1 MIQTTFIQ
9 RTKPT
14 TKIGKLFLAV
24 AFSLYVPTCVAELTD
39 REKPIQLDADQ
50 VTINDAKKVSTFTGG
65 VKLTQGTLQLLGDKV
80 VVTESKDGF
89 TLATVYGRVASFRQK
104 REGLNEYVEGSG
116 ERIVYDT
123 RTETVDFYN
132 QARVKRDLDDVRGE
146 HISYSV
152 KTEIFQVSG
161 SSDQAD
167 NTPRKRV
174 RAVLQSKIKKSTPTP
189 LPEAATTP
197 AK

>member
-1 MIQTTFIQ
+1 MFPQKNNLLLAF
-9 RTKPT
+9 
-14 TKIGKLFLAV
+14 FLM
-24 AFSLYVPTCVAELTD
+24 LYAASSFAERAD
-39 REKPIQLDADQ
+39 REKPVQLDADK
-50 VTINDAKKVSTFTGG
+50 VTIDDAKKISTFTGG

-80 VVTESKDGF
+80 VVTQNKEGF
-89 TLATVYGRVASFRQK
+89 TLATVYGKTASFRQK

-116 ERIVYDT
+116 ERIVYDS
-123 RTETVDFYN
+123 RAETVDFYN

-161 SSDQAD
+161 SSDNSTNA
-167 NTPRKRV
+167 PPKRV
-174 RAVLQSKIKKSTPTP
+174 RAVLQSKIKKSTPA
-189 LPEAATTP
+189 LPDAAATP

>member
-1 MIQTTFIQ
+1 MFPLA
-9 RTKPT
+9 RNLLLA
-14 TKIGKLFLAV
+14 LFLMAC
-24 AFSLYVPTCVAELTD
+24 ATPCLAERAD

-50 VTINDAKKVSTFTGG
+50 VTINDAQKISTFMGG
-65 VKLTQGTLQLLGDKV
+65 GKLTQGTLQLLGDKV
-80 VVTESKDGF
+80 VVTETKDGF

-132 QARVKRDLDDVRGE
+132 QASVRRDLDDVRGE

-161 SSDQAD
+161 SGDSES
-167 NTPRKRV
+167 NTAPKRV
-174 RAVLQSKIKKSTPTP
+174 RAVLQSKIKKSTPSA
-189 LPEAATTP
+189 LPGETAAPT
-197 AK
+197 K

>member
-1 MIQTTFIQ
+1 MFPSNKSLLLPIV
-9 RTKPT
+9 
-14 TKIGKLFLAV
+14 FL
-24 AFSLYVPTCVAELTD
+24 LYTSTCFAELTD

-50 VTINDAKKVSTFTGG
+50 VTINDAKKISTFTGG

-89 TLATVYGRVASFRQK
+89 TLATVYGKTASFRQK
-104 REGLNEYVEGSG
+104 REGLSEYVEGSG

-161 SSDQAD
+161 SSDQAGD
-167 NTPRKRV
+167 SPRKRV
-174 RAVLQSKIKKSTPTP
+174 RAVLQSKIKKSTPA
-189 LPEAATTP
+189 LSDAATTP

>member
-1 MIQTTFIQ
+1 MMI
-9 RTKPT
+9 
-14 TKIGKLFLAV
+14 LALT
-24 AFSLYVPTCVAELTD
+24 AYAASCWAERAD

-50 VTINDAKKVSTFTGG
+50 VTINDAKKISTFTGG

-132 QARVKRDLDDVRGE
+132 QARVRRDLDDVRGE

-161 SSDQAD
+161 GSDNST
-167 NTPRKRV
+167 NTPPKRV
-174 RAVLQSKIKKSTPTP
+174 RAVLQSKIKKSTPP
-189 LPEAATTP
+189 ALPGETAAP

>member
-1 MIQTTFIQ
+1 MSPL
-9 RTKPT
+9 KNN
-14 TKIGKLFLAV
+14 LLSALALMV
-24 AFSLYVPTCVAELTD
+24 YASSCMAERAD

-50 VTINDAKKVSTFTGG
+50 VTINDTKKISTFTGG

-80 VVTESKDGF
+80 VVTENKDGF

-161 SSDQAD
+161 SSDNSA
-167 NTPRKRV
+167 NTPPKRV
-174 RAVLQSKIKKSTPTP
+174 RAVLQSKIKKSTPA
-189 LPEAATTP
+189 LPDAAATP